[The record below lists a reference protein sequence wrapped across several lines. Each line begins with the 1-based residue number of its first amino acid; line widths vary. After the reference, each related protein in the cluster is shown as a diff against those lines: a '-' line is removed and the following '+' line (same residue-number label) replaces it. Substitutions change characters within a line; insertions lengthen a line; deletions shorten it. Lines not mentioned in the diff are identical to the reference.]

1 MKILIVEDDTL
12 LLQGLILAA
21 QTEGYACD
29 GVTTARMA
37 EQSLEAG
44 HYSLVVLDLGLP
56 DEDGLHFL
64 ARIRQKKYTLP
75 VLILTARDTLTD
87 KIAGLDVGADDYL
100 VKPFALE
107 ELHARIRALLRR
119 HNNQGESELIVG
131 NLTLNMGRRQVWMG
145 GEELILTPKEYALL
159 SRLMLKAGSPVH
171 REILYNDIYNW
182 DNEPSTNTLEVH
194 IHNLRDFLRRP
205 ISLRQR
211 LILTI
216 GAILLVF
223 ELISVFWLWH
233 ESTEQI
239 QLFEQALRD
248 NRNNDRHIMREIRE
262 AVASL
267 IVPGVFMVSLT
278 LFICYQAVRRI
289 TRPLAELQKEL
300 EARTADNLTPIAI
313 HSATLEIEA
322 VVSALNDLVSRL
334 TSTLDNERLF
344 TADVAHE
351 LRTPLAGVRL
361 HLELLAKTHHIDV
374 APLVARLDQMME
386 SVSQLL
392 QLARAGQSFSSGNY
406 QHVKLLEDVI
416 LPSYDELSTMLDQ
429 RQQTLLLPES
439 AADITVQGDA
449 TLLRML
455 LRNLVENAHRYSP
468 QGSNIMIKLQ
478 EDGGAVMA
486 VEDEGPG
493 IDESKCG
500 ELSKAFVR
508 MDSRYG
514 GIGLGLSIVSRITQL
529 HHGQFFLQNR
539 QETSGTRAWVRL
551 KKDQNVANQI

>member
-1 MKILIVEDDTL
+1 M
-12 LLQGLILAA
+12 
-21 QTEGYACD
+21 
-29 GVTTARMA
+29 
-37 EQSLEAG
+37 
-44 HYSLVVLDLGLP
+44 
-56 DEDGLHFL
+56 
-64 ARIRQKKYTLP
+64 
-75 VLILTARDTLTD
+75 
-87 KIAGLDVGADDYL
+87 
-100 VKPFALE
+100 
-107 ELHARIRALLRR
+107 
-119 HNNQGESELIVG
+119 
-131 NLTLNMGRRQVWMG
+131 NLMR
-145 GEELILTPKEYALL
+145 
-159 SRLMLKAGSPVH
+159 
-171 REILYNDIYNW
+171 
-182 DNEPSTNTLEVH
+182 
-194 IHNLRDFLRRP
+194 FLRRP

-223 ELISVFWLWH
+223 ELISVSWLWH

-374 APLVARLDQMME
+374 AP
-386 SVSQLL
+386 
-392 QLARAGQSFSSGNY
+392 
-406 QHVKLLEDVI
+406 
-416 LPSYDELSTMLDQ
+416 
-429 RQQTLLLPES
+429 
-439 AADITVQGDA
+439 
-449 TLLRML
+449 
-455 LRNLVENAHRYSP
+455 
-468 QGSNIMIKLQ
+468 
-478 EDGGAVMA
+478 
-486 VEDEGPG
+486 
-493 IDESKCG
+493 
-500 ELSKAFVR
+500 
-508 MDSRYG
+508 
-514 GIGLGLSIVSRITQL
+514 
-529 HHGQFFLQNR
+529 
-539 QETSGTRAWVRL
+539 
-551 KKDQNVANQI
+551 

>member
-1 MKILIVEDDTL
+1 M
-12 LLQGLILAA
+12 
-21 QTEGYACD
+21 
-29 GVTTARMA
+29 
-37 EQSLEAG
+37 
-44 HYSLVVLDLGLP
+44 
-56 DEDGLHFL
+56 
-64 ARIRQKKYTLP
+64 
-75 VLILTARDTLTD
+75 
-87 KIAGLDVGADDYL
+87 
-100 VKPFALE
+100 
-107 ELHARIRALLRR
+107 
-119 HNNQGESELIVG
+119 
-131 NLTLNMGRRQVWMG
+131 NLM
-145 GEELILTPKEYALL
+145 
-159 SRLMLKAGSPVH
+159 H
-171 REILYNDIYNW
+171 
-182 DNEPSTNTLEVH
+182 
-194 IHNLRDFLRRP
+194 FLRRP

-449 TLLRML
+449 TLLLPESAADITVQGDATLLLPESAADITVQGDATLLLPESAADITVQGDATLLRML

>member
-1 MKILIVEDDTL
+1 M
-12 LLQGLILAA
+12 
-21 QTEGYACD
+21 
-29 GVTTARMA
+29 
-37 EQSLEAG
+37 
-44 HYSLVVLDLGLP
+44 
-56 DEDGLHFL
+56 
-64 ARIRQKKYTLP
+64 
-75 VLILTARDTLTD
+75 
-87 KIAGLDVGADDYL
+87 
-100 VKPFALE
+100 
-107 ELHARIRALLRR
+107 
-119 HNNQGESELIVG
+119 
-131 NLTLNMGRRQVWMG
+131 NLM
-145 GEELILTPKEYALL
+145 
-159 SRLMLKAGSPVH
+159 H
-171 REILYNDIYNW
+171 
-182 DNEPSTNTLEVH
+182 
-194 IHNLRDFLRRP
+194 FLRRP

-289 TRPLAELQKEL
+289 TR
-300 EARTADNLTPIAI
+300 
-313 HSATLEIEA
+313 
-322 VVSALNDLVSRL
+322 
-334 TSTLDNERLF
+334 
-344 TADVAHE
+344 
-351 LRTPLAGVRL
+351 PLAGVRL